1 MLIGIPKEIKDHECR
16 VGATPTGVSTLV
28 AAGHKVLVETGAAAR
43 IGFGDDMYTSA
54 GAHIVAT
61 AEEVYRAD
69 MIIKVKEPQPEEYP
83 LLHEGQI
90 LFGYLHLAPAATL
103 TRELLQRKVIGIAYE
118 TITDAQGT
126 LPLLIPMSEVAGR
139 LAIQVGASALEME
152 HGGNGTLLGGV
163 PGVLPGKVVIL
174 GGGIVGT
181 NAAKMAIG
189 LGADVTIID
198 INPARLRYLDDIFGS
213 RLKTVYSEQ
222 HAIEALVQSADLVV
236 GSILLPGK
244 RAPKLLSRQTIA
256 SMKPGSVFVDV
267 AIDQGGCAET
277 SRPTTHSNPTFI
289 EEGVVHYCVTNMPAA
304 VSRTSTLAL
313 TQTTLPYAL
322 EIARKGVVQALT
334 EHPGLLNGLNVYL
347 GMVTHPA
354 VAQDLGY
361 PLTPASDLL
370 NPAIGRNHQ

>member
-16 VGATPTGVSTLV
+16 AGATPAGVSLLV
-28 AAGHKVLVETGAAAR
+28 AAGHKVLVESGAATR
-43 IGFGDDMYTSA
+43 IGFTDALYMAA
-54 GAHIVAT
+54 GAQIA
-61 AEEVYRAD
+61 ASAQDVYQAD
-69 MIIKVKEPQPEEYP
+69 MIIKVKEPQAEEYA

-103 TRELLQRKVIGIAYE
+103 TRELVQRKVIGIAYE
-118 TITDAQGT
+118 TITDPQGT

-213 RLKTVYSEQ
+213 RLKTVYSQQ
-222 HAIEALVQSADLVV
+222 HAIESLVQTADLVV

-244 RAPKLLSRQTIA
+244 LAPKLLSRQTIA
-256 SMKPGSVFVDV
+256 RMKPGSVFVDV

-277 SRPTTHSNPTFI
+277 SRPTTHSHPTFI

-304 VSRTSTLAL
+304 VSRTATLAL

-322 EIARKGVVQALT
+322 EIAKKGVTQALIG
-334 EHPGLLNGLNVYL
+334 HPGLRDGLNVYL

-361 PLTPASDLL
+361 PYTDIKDLL
-370 NPAIGRNHQ
+370 HSEVPPRH